1 MSAHPALLI
10 AAIAALWSAHAAP
23 SRASGAGA
31 PDNHRRIDAL
41 FAAWD
46 SPNTPG
52 CAVGV
57 SRDGVLDYARGY
69 GMSNLEVDVPITP
82 GSVFHVASISKQFTA
97 FSVGLLARDGKLSMD
112 DDIRKYLP
120 EMANIGRPIT
130 IANLIHHTDG
140 LREQG
145 QLLNLAGWRGDDL
158 YTQDDVLWALS
169 RQRNVNFEPGTE
181 VVYGNA
187 AYTLLA
193 VIVQRVSGQS
203 LRAFADAR
211 IFQPL
216 GMADSH
222 FRDDHTE
229 TTHGRAAAYNARS
242 GGGWSISIPNIDHYG
257 STSLLTTVGDLLK
270 WEQNLIDGRVGGKA
284 LVGWMRTSG
293 ALNDGTKIG
302 YGGGLRLAEYR
313 GLRVVRHDG
322 ADGGYRAEAALY
334 PDQGLAIVALCNGAA
349 ITPTELTR
357 KVAEIYLSDHMA
369 PPVLA
374 PAVATPAVEQSALAG
389 TYWSAQTDEVVR
401 LEWKNGALRQVG
413 SPVAL
418 VPIGGGA
425 YRPGDLS
432 HEWRFIPPAAG
443 APAGSPPELRIR
455 DFWPTHRTFVR
466 VALPAPTASAL
477 DGLVGRYH
485 SEETDMTYTVRVAGG
500 RLSLTWPRGYEV
512 SLQAI
517 GGDRFVGSQ
526 GTVTFTRKPS
536 GEVDGLT
543 ISNRRLR
550 RLRAERT
557 IG

>member
-1 MSAHPALLI
+1 MGAHPALLI
-10 AAIAALWSAHAAP
+10 AAIAALWSAHPAP
-23 SRASGAGA
+23 SHASGAEA
-31 PDNHRRIDAL
+31 PDPHHRIDAL

-46 SPNTPG
+46 GQDTPG

-69 GMSNLEVDVPITP
+69 GMSNLEFDVPITP

-97 FSVGLLARDGKLSMD
+97 FSIGLLAQDGKLSMD

-120 EMANIGRPIT
+120 EMTNIERRIT

-169 RQRNVNFEPGTE
+169 RQRNLNFEPGTE

-203 LRAFADAR
+203 LRAFADTR
-211 IFQPL
+211 IFRPL
-216 GMADSH
+216 AMTDSH

-229 TTHGRAAAYNARS
+229 PTRGRAAAYAARS

-313 GLRVVRHDG
+313 GLPVVSHDG
-322 ADGGYRAEAALY
+322 ADGGYRAEATLF

-357 KVAEIYLSDHMA
+357 KVAEIYLSDHLA
-369 PPVLA
+369 PPTLA

-401 LEWKNGALRQVG
+401 LEWKDGALRQVG

-432 HEWRFIPPAAG
+432 QEWRFIPPAAG

-455 DFWPTHRTFVR
+455 DFWPTHRAFVR

-477 DGLVGRYH
+477 DGLVGRYR
-485 SEETDMTYTVRVAGG
+485 SEETDMTYTVSVADG

-550 RLRAERT
+550 RLRAERA